1 MALAPRYEKR
11 GDNQMT
17 QIKVVTDSS
26 IQLSPNEIAENNI
39 TIIPLSLMIDGTV
52 YSDGVTITRTE
63 FMEKMAAAK
72 ALPKTSQPPIGA
84 FVDAYDDLAGD
95 DVEILSVHMMESISG
110 TVHTA
115 AQAAQLSKAEVT
127 VVDSEVTDR
136 AMAFQVLTAAKMAAE
151 GKSMADILAR
161 LEEIKQ
167 HTKLFLTVPSLDNL
181 VAGGRLNKAVG
192 VIGGLLN
199 IKVVIEVIK
208 GQITIAA
215 KGRGMKTIHKYF
227 EHIYEEMQSFGSI
240 KRIGVSHAGALEGA
254 QVVVDK
260 VRAMFP
266 NAEVYLEQT
275 SPIISTHVGPGVV
288 AIMYEY
294 GE

>member
-1 MALAPRYEKR
+1 
-11 GDNQMT
+11 MT
-17 QIKVVTDSS
+17 QIKIATDSS
-26 IQLSPNEIAENNI
+26 VQLSPDEIAENNI
-39 TIIPLSLMIDGTV
+39 TIVPLSLMIDGTV

-63 FMEKMAAAK
+63 FMEKMAVAK

-84 FVDAYDDLAGD
+84 FVDAYDALAGD
-95 DVEILSVHMMESISG
+95 DVEVLSIHMMESISG
-110 TVHTA
+110 TVHSA
-115 AQAAQLSKAEVT
+115 EQAAQLSKTDVT
-127 VVDSEVTDR
+127 VIDSEVTDR
-136 AMAFQVLTAAKMAAE
+136 AMGFQVLTAAKMAAE
-151 GKSMADILAR
+151 GKSMAEILAR

-167 HTKLFLTVPSLDNL
+167 HTKLFLTVPMLDNL

-199 IKVVIEVIK
+199 IKVVIEVVK
-208 GQITIAA
+208 GHITIAA

-227 EHIYEEMQSFGSI
+227 DHIYEEMQTFGSI

-254 QVVVDK
+254 LVVAEK
-260 VRAMFP
+260 VRGMFP
-266 NAEVYLEQT
+266 GTEVYIEQT